1 MTYSAGIGLAI
12 AEYLLQKSHNVVV
25 VARSK
30 DALEKLRGKYPQV
43 VRIVAGDLADL
54 SLAQKAVDLAAK
66 EFGRLDGLIVNHGV
80 IEPVA
85 KIRDCKPEDWKRAF
99 DVNLFSA
106 VAFVSINVAIVFVVT
121 KGGQAKSALP
131 LLNESKG
138 CILFT
143 SSGAAVGAVSTW
155 SAYGASKAA
164 MNHLAGQLACEEP
177 NVTTISV
184 RPGVVDTEMQRELRD
199 IHSAKM
205 TEKDNSKFSGLHQ
218 EGKLLKPSDP
228 GDVMAK
234 MVLEPPRELNGKFVR

>member
-30 DALEKLRGKYPQV
+30 DALEKLREKYPQV

-106 VAFVSINVAIVFVVT
+106 VAFVSINVTIVFVVT
-121 KGGQAKSALP
+121 KGGHRPSLRFHSLTSLMDASSSPLREQLSELLALGVHMGLAK
-131 LLNESKG
+131 
-138 CILFT
+138 
-143 SSGAAVGAVSTW
+143 
-155 SAYGASKAA
+155 
-164 MNHLAGQLACEEP
+164 Q
-177 NVTTISV
+177 
-184 RPGVVDTEMQRELRD
+184 Q
-199 IHSAKM
+199 
-205 TEKDNSKFSGLHQ
+205 
-218 EGKLLKPSDP
+218 
-228 GDVMAK
+228 
-234 MVLEPPRELNGKFVR
+234 